1 MTYTEDVMTQSNVT
15 TCFMKAL
22 KVGVFLEY
30 VVLKACLGT
39 VKELMF
45 TQRLSVYP
53 GSVGF

>member
-1 MTYTEDVMTQSNVT
+1 MTQSNVT

-53 GSVGF
+53 CSVGF